1 MKKLLFTF
9 ALLAGMNAGADIV
22 LSNLTEVVTVER
34 KVVTVTKT
42 NALPVATAK
51 AVWTG
56 FSINY
61 LPPAYTQAVYTVSY
75 MLQDV
80 RTKREVPNSRGVA
93 RVSEGEVAALATSK
107 GMDFPKLAQGVGAL
121 LDEYLKTIFSPRQP
135 PPARTRTIEEQ

>member
-1 MKKLLFTF
+1 MKKLLFTLV
-9 ALLAGMNAGADIV
+9 LLAGMNASADII

-34 KVVTVTKT
+34 KVITVTKT

-80 RTKREVPNSRGVA
+80 KTKREVPNSRGVA
-93 RVSEGEVAALATSK
+93 RVMEGEVLTFATAK
-107 GMDFPKLAQGVGAL
+107 GLDFQKLGRGIGTL
-121 LDEYLKTIFSPRQP
+121 LDEYLKTIFSPPQ
-135 PPARTRTIEEQ
+135 PARTRDPE